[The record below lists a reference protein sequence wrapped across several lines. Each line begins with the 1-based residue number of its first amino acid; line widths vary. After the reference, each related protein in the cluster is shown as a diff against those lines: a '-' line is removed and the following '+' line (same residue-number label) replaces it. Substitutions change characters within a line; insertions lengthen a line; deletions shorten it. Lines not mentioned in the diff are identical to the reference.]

1 VICVEA
7 EASETTTRGFAP
19 KKPIKRVEGSGQ
31 LEIKKKWIFGSRRI
45 IFHFLHRG
53 GGNFALISP
62 ARASLV
68 RREPQQSLYVLRLRR
83 RACTK
88 SDPERVV
95 ISLDLITRAPTG
107 RNYRRAAGRFDFRL
121 CHSAVARI
129 LFSARSGSQ
138 RAASYI
144 EILFRAPANGSYM
157 HLFHSSA
164 RGR

>member
-1 VICVEA
+1 MICVEA
-7 EASETTTRGFAP
+7 EASETTTRGFTL

-53 GGNFALISP
+53 GGGNFALISP
-62 ARASLV
+62 ARASL

-95 ISLDLITRAPTG
+95 ISLDLITRAPAG

-121 CHSAVARI
+121 CHSAVADSF
-129 LFSARSGSQ
+129 LCGAARSG
-138 RAASYI
+138 RPVI
-144 EILFRAPANGSYM
+144 
-157 HLFHSSA
+157 
-164 RGR
+164 